1 MPVFFFHSFFPYC
14 NFNWTWV
21 VAVVVAAA
29 GVGKRVLLF
38 WLNLAFVSY
47 AAFSLLSLGA
57 KEFWVTKFKQLD
69 LLTSWLVTYDLREQ
83 AVVIVVVVERTSPF
97 ALLVVV
103 AKSKQIKR

>member
-47 AAFSLLSLGA
+47 AAFSEVNSS
-57 KEFWVTKFKQLD
+57 VC
-69 LLTSWLVTYDLREQ
+69 YR
-83 AVVIVVVVERTSPF
+83 
-97 ALLVVV
+97 
-103 AKSKQIKR
+103 